1 MLKQYDST
9 KNGWG
14 QFTPKTWG
22 QFAPEYWGQFHAENR
37 GLFGRN
43 FHTVLITIRM
53 SINSTTVDSVTVEGS
68 FTALLLSNGIVEI
81 HWHPELEQLEVT
93 HLTKIREILFQFG
106 KGK

>member
-43 FHTVLITIRM
+43 FQDGRTKAGIEVSAGIYYYIVTLPDGERKKGFIELIR
-53 SINSTTVDSVTVEGS
+53 
-68 FTALLLSNGIVEI
+68 
-81 HWHPELEQLEVT
+81 
-93 HLTKIREILFQFG
+93 
-106 KGK
+106 